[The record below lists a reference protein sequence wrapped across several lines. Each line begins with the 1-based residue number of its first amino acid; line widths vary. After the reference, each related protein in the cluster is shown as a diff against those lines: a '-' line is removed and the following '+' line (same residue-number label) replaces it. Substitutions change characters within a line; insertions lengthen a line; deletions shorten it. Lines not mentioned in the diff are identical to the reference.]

1 MLTQG
6 ETMKYFMLVQSG
18 GDRQDHKNTCLNR
31 LEVTSETAVLHSQS
45 TGERWEP
52 SYTCVTCKDSVCLFK
67 PRQFYP

>member
-45 TGERWEP
+45 TGER
-52 SYTCVTCKDSVCLFK
+52 
-67 PRQFYP
+67 